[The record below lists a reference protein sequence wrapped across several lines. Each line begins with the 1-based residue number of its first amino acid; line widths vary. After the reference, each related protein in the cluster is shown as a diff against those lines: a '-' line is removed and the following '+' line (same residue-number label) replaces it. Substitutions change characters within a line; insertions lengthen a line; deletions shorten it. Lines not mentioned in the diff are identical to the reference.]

1 MSALN
6 DLIGPMRARREAF
19 LRDTALTKSYMAA
32 LESDASLEPVLKALP
47 QLPDLL
53 FNYAQI
59 MMDRVSAIEADLDD
73 LGFDVHRNRFL
84 DGRSNL
90 D

>member
-19 LRDTALTKSYMAA
+19 LKDTALTKSYIAA
-32 LESDASLEPVLKALP
+32 LESDANFELVLKALP

-84 DGRSNL
+84 EGRSIA
-90 D
+90 